1 MLTVAQQSEFIGLMV
16 ETARRH
22 PDRAVQITDTTGAV
36 VGEFRVFDL
45 PKRPVDMPRRLRPK
59 ARLSKRQRDLV
70 KREKLAA
77 AAEG

>member
-1 MLTVAQQSEFIGLMV
+1 MLTMQQQSEFIGLMV

-36 VGEFRVFDL
+36 VGEFRLLDL
-45 PKRPVDMPRRLRPK
+45 PKRPKDMPRRLRPK
-59 ARLSKRQRDLV
+59 ERLSKRQRAQA

-77 AAEG
+77 AA